1 MKTGTKSIK
10 TAVKYNKPIAQ
21 HLVRRAKLGLPTTII
36 GMPGLAKNS
45 VVKAIETICN
55 VDGDINCVIINCQG
69 IPETNS
75 YNIFY
80 AIRKELLKLIVD
92 APSFET
98 YSYDENIYKV
108 IDEIQGLLIELSK
121 RKSRTLMLFK
131 KFSQYKANN
140 DVYGNINALRDY
152 ADKKVSFVFIDNA
165 KLFKPKNGIKTYSV
179 LYDQIMSTII
189 WMKLPKKNFFEDE
202 IKYWQEYYGYKFPS
216 ELKEFIWQ
224 QTAGHPALLKH
235 MISYFFENS
244 TMDYELSTMTEHF
257 TLNTKLEQ
265 ILSVLDENE
274 ILALKKIA
282 QSGTHSSI
290 TDSETITG
298 LKNYD
303 LIEETNSDFKIKIG
317 LLNEYLLQDQNKFE
331 VLPPTLQMP
340 EAEIEQSY
348 KLKLRY
354 GEVYLNDRKLDE
366 DFSEREYHILEHMA
380 GKRGQICT
388 RDELAKV
395 IWKDDVTE
403 KYSDWGLDQSISRLR
418 KKLGDS
424 GYSPKYIKTLRGR
437 GFRLEF

>member
-1 MKTGTKSIK
+1 MKTEIKSIR

-21 HLVRRAKLGLPTTII
+21 HVVRRAKLGLPTTII

-45 VVKAIETICN
+45 IVKAIKTICN
-55 VDGDINCVIINCQG
+55 DDGDINCVVINSQG
-69 IPETNS
+69 IPETNP

-80 AIRKELLKLIVD
+80 AIRKELLKLVID
-92 APSFET
+92 APSFEA

-121 RKSRTLMLFK
+121 KKNRTIMLFK

-152 ADKKVSFVFIDNA
+152 ANKKVSFVFVDNA
-165 KLFKPKNGIKTYSV
+165 KLFKPKDGIKTYSV

-189 WMKLPKKNFFEDE
+189 WMKLPGKAFFEDE
-202 IKYWQEYYGYKFPS
+202 IIYWQEYYGYKFPN

-244 TMDYELSTMTEHF
+244 TIDYELSTMTEHF

-265 ILSVLDENE
+265 ILSVLNEND
-274 ILALKKIA
+274 ILTLKKIA
-282 QSGTHSSI
+282 QSGSHTGI

-303 LIEETNSDFKIKIG
+303 LIEEDNGNFKVRIG
-317 LLNEYLLQDQNKFE
+317 LLSEYLLQDQNKFE
-331 VLPPTLQMP
+331 VLPSTLKMP
-340 EAEIEQSY
+340 ETEIEQSY
-348 KLKLRY
+348 KLKLQY
-354 GEVYLNDRKLDE
+354 GEVYLDDEKLNE
-366 DFSEREYHILEHMA
+366 DFSEREYHLLEYMA

-395 IWKDDVTE
+395 IWKDDATE

-424 GYSPKYIKTLRGR
+424 GYNPKYIKTLRGR
-437 GFRLEF
+437 GFRLEL